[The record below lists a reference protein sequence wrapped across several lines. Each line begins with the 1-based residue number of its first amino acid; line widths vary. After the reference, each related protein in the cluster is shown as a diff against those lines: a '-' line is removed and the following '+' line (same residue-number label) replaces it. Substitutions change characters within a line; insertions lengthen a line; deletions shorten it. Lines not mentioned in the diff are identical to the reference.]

1 MSGRTLFEPARQ
13 IPVVADKD
21 VVVAGGGM
29 TGVMAAVAA
38 ARTGASTLLI
48 EQYGSL
54 GGVAQ
59 MHLPLQG
66 YCDHTGTQIVQGLG
80 QELVAR
86 LRAKGGAGDFIPC
99 ELHNPFI
106 IVDQES
112 VKLVCQEMI
121 EAAGVELYLHTWVGG
136 VHMEGSR
143 MRAVLVENKSG

>member
-1 MSGRTLFEPARQ
+1 MSGRSLFEPARQ

-59 MHLPLQG
+59 MHLPLR
-66 YCDHTGTQIVQGLG
+66 IL
-80 QELVAR
+80 
-86 LRAKGGAGDFIPC
+86 
-99 ELHNPFI
+99 
-106 IVDQES
+106 
-112 VKLVCQEMI
+112 
-121 EAAGVELYLHTWVGG
+121 
-136 VHMEGSR
+136 
-143 MRAVLVENKSG
+143 